1 MQLDSE
7 VANLS
12 LELKGRYLRL
22 LALHDA
28 TVTARCNQAIAT
40 LYALSCGSM
49 VVALNAVGGK
59 NWRKVLIDRKA
70 VKALAVNLS
79 GKAMLDRTLDN
90 IAQFTAITAAI
101 RDPRTKAAMNRY
113 LAEWN
118 DAVDGANR
126 KLHAM
131 GKARG
136 V

>member
-22 LALHDA
+22 LALEDSRV
-28 TVTARCNQAIAT
+28 TVRCNLAIAT

-70 VKALAVNLS
+70 VKSLAVKLS

-90 IAQFTAITAAI
+90 IAQFNAITTAIK
-101 RDPRTKAAMNRY
+101 DSRTKAMMNRY
-113 LAEWN
+113 LLEWN

-131 GKARG
+131 GKANG
-136 V
+136 L